1 MGDEVLYGAVPMFIA
16 MAVFGVYASTAGNSL
31 TADVAF
37 PALSY
42 LYMLHGP
49 MMQLPEDIMALVT
62 ARVSLRRVQKLI
74 DAEEVQGVFDAY
86 LAASPLHLFLTRKSF
101 QTQSSIALN
110 RNKCFFKQ
118 LLLESFEI
126 LIAAAFSISILPSA
140 WI

>member
-74 DAEEVQGVFDAY
+74 DAEEVQGVCDAY
-86 LAASPLHLFLTRKSF
+86 LAASPPHLLLLLALQSFHTECKHAKRHRPGQKQMLF
-101 QTQSSIALN
+101 QT
-110 RNKCFFKQ
+110 
-118 LLLESFEI
+118 
-126 LIAAAFSISILPSA
+126 IAA
-140 WI
+140 